1 MRQEVIMNRTILT
14 IILLIVV
21 VCGSGIAGI
30 FIYKGM
36 TEKSKTE
43 HHLSVDKI
51 EKMGKLEL
59 VKINIK
65 DVLEQTA
72 ERPFFLPN
80 AKAVL
85 IVAGEVFAGIDLEK
99 VKKEDIVESGTK
111 VSITLPKPEIL
122 MSKINHEKSKIY
134 NVQWGGFSTAHLIDE
149 GYKNAELAIIDE
161 AKSIGYENTCQNNAK
176 LLLMPIFREL
186 SGKEVEILFKN

>member
-1 MRQEVIMNRTILT
+1 MNRTIII
-14 IILLIVV
+14 IILLAAI

-30 FIYKGM
+30 FIYKGI
-36 TEKSKTE
+36 TEKSKVE
-43 HHLSVDKI
+43 HQLTVDKI

-99 VKKEDIVESGTK
+99 VKKEDIIESSTK

-122 MSKINHEKSKIY
+122 MSKVNHEKSRIY
-134 NVQWGGFSTAHLIDE
+134 NVQWGGFSTANLIDE
-149 GYKNAELAIIDE
+149 GYKNAELAMLEE
-161 AKSIGYENTCQNNAK
+161 AKNIGYESTCQNNAK
-176 LLLMPIFREL
+176 LLLTPIFREL
-186 SGKEVEILFKN
+186 SGKDVEILFKN